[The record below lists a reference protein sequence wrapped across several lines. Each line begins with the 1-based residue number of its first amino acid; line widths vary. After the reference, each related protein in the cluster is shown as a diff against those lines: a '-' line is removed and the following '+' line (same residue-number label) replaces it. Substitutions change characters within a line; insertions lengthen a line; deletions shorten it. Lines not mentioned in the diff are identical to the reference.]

1 MQVKEKFPKSDA
13 EPFLTMDD
21 GNCGFDATT
30 NACNTF
36 IASCPPSDYA
46 AADLKLDRDGTNIT
60 VDHLR
65 QLVFNTSSITD
76 GHYVDIIAAMKE
88 TITDKRTGNSIE
100 LVHEGE
106 WLLSMN
112 LYMKASIHI
121 AILPLGF
128 LVMWRRK

>member
-1 MQVKEKFPKSDA
+1 MQVKIKFPTSDA
-13 EPFLTMDD
+13 EPYLTVVD
-21 GNCGFDATT
+21 GNCGYDAAA
-30 NACNTF
+30 NAHNTYST
-36 IASCPPSDYA
+36 SCLPSDYA

-65 QLVFNTSSITD
+65 QLVFDTSSITD